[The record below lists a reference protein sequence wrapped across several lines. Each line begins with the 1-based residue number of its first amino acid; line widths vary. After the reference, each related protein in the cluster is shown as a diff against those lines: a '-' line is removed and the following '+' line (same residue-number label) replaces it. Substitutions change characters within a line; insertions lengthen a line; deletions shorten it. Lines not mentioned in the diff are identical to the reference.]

1 MKEILKVKDLS
12 VSNKDVEILKNIS
25 FQIKK
30 GEILGIVGESGCGKS
45 TLIRA
50 LIQMMNKSE
59 KITNGEILFNE
70 KNLLLLDNKQIRKL
84 RVNNL

>member
-30 GEILGIVGESGCGKS
+30 GEILGIVGESGC
-45 TLIRA
+45 
-50 LIQMMNKSE
+50 E
-59 KITNGEILFNE
+59 KTVTKIVL
-70 KNLLLLDNKQIRKL
+70 
-84 RVNNL
+84 

>member
-70 KNLLLLDNKQIRKL
+70 KNLLLLDNKQIRK
-84 RVNNL
+84 